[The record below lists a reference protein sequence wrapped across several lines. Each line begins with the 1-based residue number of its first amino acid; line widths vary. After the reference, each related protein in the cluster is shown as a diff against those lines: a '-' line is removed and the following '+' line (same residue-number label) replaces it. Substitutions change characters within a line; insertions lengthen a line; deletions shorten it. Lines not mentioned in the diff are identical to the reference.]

1 MLLHYCDF
9 IQLRFFLRCIAR
21 EEVYEGQRGYLVG
34 KYQYKGI
41 GKKAVL
47 LDILE
52 VATVGQTM
60 SLYSSSASWLI
71 SQLMNRGSDPANV
84 LSAYLQNRVT
94 VELAQGLRNPTET
107 SREFEVIVC
116 MTGGIKKFGF
126 LQLGLSTPAVMDV
139 RCGRTTP
146 DPYTKAQ
153 HGDRNI
159 CN

>member
-1 MLLHYCDF
+1 M
-9 IQLRFFLRCIAR
+9 
-21 EEVYEGQRGYLVG
+21 
-34 KYQYKGI
+34 
-41 GKKAVL
+41 
-47 LDILE
+47 DILE
-52 VATVGQTM
+52 VATVGQAM

-107 SREFEVIVC
+107 SRESEVIVC

-139 RCGRTTP
+139 RSGRTTP